1 MATFDRKATKHDE
14 EQMLIIARDMVS
26 KNGYVTTEDI
36 RCSRGNYTLS
46 MAKKLFKK
54 LIASGDM
61 RSDGDG
67 GFILL
72 DEADKELARL
82 EDTYNTMCANG
93 MFNQYPCAE
102 PDKELAH
109 EDQIIEQKIIIE
121 AIKEE
126 DFDDGFFE
134 TREGRIVDD
143 LDMDLKNETKQIKAV
158 LQGED

>member
-1 MATFDRKATKHDE
+1 MATFERKATKHDE
-14 EQMLIIARDMVS
+14 EQMLIIARDMIS

-72 DEADKELARL
+72 D
-82 EDTYNTMCANG
+82 
-93 MFNQYPCAE
+93 
-102 PDKELAH
+102 
-109 EDQIIEQKIIIE
+109 KIQE
-121 AIKEE
+121 V

-143 LDMDLKNETKQIKAV
+143 LDMDLKNELKNEFK
-158 LQGED
+158 GEV